1 MSGLEARRLTRSHPG
16 HDGDH
21 HVAVRG
27 VDLSLAP
34 GENVALIGRSGCGK
48 TTLLRALLLLDSPGA
63 GDRGEVLLDGG
74 WGSVLGATG
83 LVLIGVGHMAT
94 TRLVHA
100 AARPEEGLDEALC
113 LDLAAAALGSPDLIR
128 LLLDR
133 GALAALSNR
142 SGLRARDYALR
153 AGREENAALLP

>member
-48 TTLLRALLLLDSPGA
+48 TTLLRALLLLDSPGS
-63 GDRGEVLLDGG
+63 GDRGEVLLDGE
-74 WGSVLGATG
+74 SVRRGCGAS
-83 LVLIGVGHMAT
+83 VGRCSTCLRMPPLRS
-94 TRLVHA
+94 TR
-100 AARPEEGLDEALC
+100 AARC
-113 LDLAAAALGSPDLIR
+113 S
-128 LLLDR
+128 
-133 GALAALSNR
+133 
-142 SGLRARDYALR
+142 LR
-153 AGREENAALLP
+153 